1 MACCYCY
8 KCCCFSESGAKRRK
22 FTNLAPSQPELV
34 GVVVGQGKGTD
45 TE

>member
-22 FTNLAPSQPELV
+22 FTNSAPSQPELV